1 VENIRVNGHHKSF
14 LRAKEK
20 YEKKNDSALNCT
32 LN

>member
-1 VENIRVNGHHKSF
+1 MGITKVF